1 MEREVRKKEEDK
13 MLEDIGK
20 NNNEIPNNTN
30 NNNNNTILLV
40 TDNIQPYQQHFNNY
54 NINHYKITFINWND
68 ILTFI
73 TNSDNTKSKNL
84 ELIILNISTI
94 EDAQINQVSTTIGE
108 IKKIFYDKRIFF
120 ILPSQSMKDRLLSI
134 GICKKDDIRIQPFSV
149 FDLIDLISTSKKKER
164 LYRLHLKDHCMRTYS
179 SADDKVNDAIRFL
192 KIGIENN
199 EATLLL
205 LSRDID
211 YSYLLSQIA
220 LSDIDI
226 SKLQNDGLL
235 KIAYT
240 EEYYLSFN
248 QKDNKINT
256 VAVDNEKIHRKYANL
271 VNQVIKNE
279 GRNGLRVFA
288 MMDCFFE
295 YGLVDELIDY
305 ECELP
310 PKLNKPLL
318 GICAYNDKYISQLSE
333 DKIRKLVLTHSR
345 VWI

>member
-1 MEREVRKKEEDK
+1 MREKEEDK
-13 MLEDIGK
+13 MLEDIRK
-20 NNNEIPNNTN
+20 NNNGIPNNIN
-30 NNNNNTILLV
+30 NKTILLV
-40 TDNIQPYQQHFNNY
+40 TDNILHYQQHFNNY
-54 NINHYKITFINWND
+54 NINNYKITFINWND

-73 TNSDNTKSKNL
+73 TNFDDTKRKNL
-84 ELIILNISTI
+84 ELIILDISTA
-94 EDAQINQVSTTIGE
+94 EDAQINKVSTTTTNTLGE

-120 ILPSQSMKDRLLSI
+120 ILSSESTKDSLLSI
-134 GICKKDDIRIQPFSV
+134 GICRKDDIRIQPFSL
-149 FDLIDLISTSKKKER
+149 FDVIDLISNTKKKER
-164 LYRLHLKDHCMRTYS
+164 LYRLQLKDHCMHTYS
-179 SADDKVNDAIRFL
+179 SPHDKVKDAITFL

-205 LSRDID
+205 LSRDIN
-211 YSYLLSQIA
+211 YSYLQSQIA
-220 LSDIDI
+220 LYDIDI

-256 VAVDNEKIHRKYANL
+256 VAVDNEKIHRRFANL

-279 GRNGLRVFA
+279 GRNGLRIFA

-295 YGLVDELIDY
+295 YGLVDELVDY

-333 DKIRKLVLTHSR
+333 DKIRKLVLTHNR

>member
-1 MEREVRKKEEDK
+1 
-13 MLEDIGK
+13 MLEDIRK
-20 NNNEIPNNTN
+20 NSNNNEIPNNN
-30 NNNNNTILLV
+30 KTILLV
-40 TDNIQPYQQHFNNY
+40 TDNIQHYQQQFNNY

-94 EDAQINQVSTTIGE
+94 EDAQINQVSNTIGE

-134 GICKKDDIRIQPFSV
+134 GICKNDDIRIQPFSV

-205 LSRDID
+205 LSRDIEP
-211 YSYLLSQIA
+211 SYMLCQIA
-220 LSDIDI
+220 LHDINI
-226 SKLQNDGLL
+226 SKLQNNGLL
-235 KIAYT
+235 EVDYT

-256 VAVDNEKIHRKYANL
+256 VTVDNEKIHKKFANL
-271 VNQVIKNE
+271 IDQAIKKE
-279 GRNGLRVFA
+279 RRNGLRIFA

-295 YGLVDELIDY
+295 YGLVDELLDY

-310 PKLNKPLL
+310 PKLNKPQL
-318 GICAYNDKYISQLSE
+318 GICAYNDKHVAQLSE
-333 DKIRKLVLTHSR
+333 DHIRKLILTHNR